1 MTVGQRIKKL
11 RDKKNLTQTQLSKG
25 TGIDVTLISKY
36 ENGIKEIGLDN
47 LTRIAEFLETSLDYL
62 VYGDGPAYKKFSVV
76 KFYPNIFNELDEF
89 DKFKN
94 IMRNKDRMP
103 KIFQSTIN
111 EFIAARS
118 WGSLS
123 YDPEEHIGQILS
135 NHSKLFYKAIEL
147 GLYPEAFDSLYDE
160 LEAILIEHGV
170 DIIKLIKG

>member
-94 IMRNKDRMP
+94 IMRN
-103 KIFQSTIN
+103 I
-111 EFIAARS
+111 
-118 WGSLS
+118 
-123 YDPEEHIGQILS
+123 
-135 NHSKLFYKAIEL
+135 
-147 GLYPEAFDSLYDE
+147 
-160 LEAILIEHGV
+160 
-170 DIIKLIKG
+170 